1 MIKIKKETKAIIATL
16 VVMILWGSLFP
27 MVKLGFKAYDV
38 STTGDILLF
47 AGIRFAVCG
56 IIINLFSLLTK
67 RKFIP
72 AFKNV
77 VPVLSSGVFAIILHY
92 AFTYLAL
99 SMTDGSKTA
108 ILKQIGVLFYVCFS
122 AFFFKDDKITL
133 PKIIGVI
140 LGFVGIIAINS
151 GAGGLSFNVGDAFI
165 IAASFCTVFSNI
177 ISKKVFKE
185 VDPVVSTGISQLFGG
200 AVLLVV
206 GLLMG
211 GSVSLAHSYWIF
223 IYIILA
229 STISYCMWFTIVKSA
244 ELSKLFIIKFA
255 EPVFASVFSAFLL
268 SENILRWQ
276 YLAAFVL
283 ITAGISVSNFEKK
296 QA

>member
-1 MIKIKKETKAIIATL
+1 MTKIKKETKAVLATL

-67 RKFIP
+67 RKFAP
-72 AFKNV
+72 AFKNI

-122 AFFFKDDKITL
+122 ALFFKDDKITL

-151 GAGGLSFNVGDAFI
+151 GAGGLTFNIGDAFI
-165 IAASFCTVFSNI
+165 ILASFCTVFSNV

-185 VDPVVSTGISQLFGG
+185 VDPVVSTGVSQFFGG
-200 AVLLVV
+200 IVLLIV
-206 GLLMG
+206 GLIMG
-211 GSVSLAHSYWIF
+211 GSVNLTHSYWIF

-255 EPVFASVFSAFLL
+255 EPVFAAVFGAFLL
-268 SENILRWQ
+268 GENILKWQ
-276 YLAAFVL
+276 YLIAFVL
-283 ITAGISVSNFEKK
+283 ISAGISVSNLKNKK
-296 QA
+296 A

>member
-1 MIKIKKETKAIIATL
+1 MTKIKKETKAVLATL

-67 RKFIP
+67 RKFAP
-72 AFKNV
+72 AFKNIV
-77 VPVLSSGVFAIILHY
+77 LVLS
-92 AFTYLAL
+92 L

-122 AFFFKDDKITL
+122 ALFFKDDKITL

-151 GAGGLSFNVGDAFI
+151 GAGGLTFNIGDAFI
-165 IAASFCTVFSNI
+165 ILASFCTVFSNV

-185 VDPVVSTGISQLFGG
+185 VDPVVSTGVSQFFGG
-200 AVLLVV
+200 IVLLIV
-206 GLLMG
+206 GLIMG
-211 GSVSLAHSYWIF
+211 GSVNLTHSYWIF

-255 EPVFASVFSAFLL
+255 EPVFAAVFGAFLL
-268 SENILRWQ
+268 GENILKWQ
-276 YLAAFVL
+276 YLIAFVL
-283 ITAGISVSNFEKK
+283 ISAGISVSNLKNKK
-296 QA
+296 A